1 MRALKCF
8 DQNLPENTMKLFEK
22 RFEEQYDAEGDS
34 DAGKLYS
41 IYRSV
46 KLLLDEKSASS
57 QTTESSN
64 TVSANL
70 NSTTNALP
78 ADLTISAA
86 VPTDFTEPGENLNPI
101 NQASTSSVEIRA
113 KRVQNL
119 LSPIH
124 TVNIQIPDEQASSV
138 SRMTDEAVDI
148 QLSHLDH
155 PLAMTQT
162 SKGNKCL
169 VLYWRILPLKTVL
182 NLMSVMLSFMGTG
195 NTHLL
200 KNIYQ

>member
-1 MRALKCF
+1 
-8 DQNLPENTMKLFEK
+8 MKLFEK
-22 RFEEQYDAEGDS
+22 RFEEQYDADGDS
-34 DAGKLYS
+34 NAGKLYS
-41 IYRSV
+41 IYKSV

-86 VPTDFTEPGENLNPI
+86 VPTAFTEPGENLIPI
-101 NQASTSSVEIRA
+101 NQASTPSVEIPA

-124 TVNIQIPDEQASSV
+124 TVTIQIPDEQDSSVMSV
-138 SRMTDEAVDI
+138 SRMTDEVVDI
-148 QLSHLDH
+148 QFDDGHEIPSVEPSGSSSRND
-155 PLAMTQT
+155 TNEQ
-162 SKGNKCL
+162 
-169 VLYWRILPLKTVL
+169 RQQ
-182 NLMSVMLSFMGTG
+182 MSSSYSTG
-195 NTHLL
+195 GFCRWKQFWT
-200 KNIYQ
+200 